1 MIQSLKLIIKRAVI
15 VIAASLAASCVT
27 ETIESPASM
36 KFSDVS
42 VVSVQDPNSSILP
55 GSTFAWL
62 PEAVHFYKDVRIQGA
77 KIKPLIEE
85 EIIKNLRTK
94 EMLIVESVNGASY
107 AIGYT
112 AALESSLN
120 DESIIRRYG
129 LLPGNSQIP
138 QDDANVEKGSLIIYV
153 FNTRNDEIVWRS
165 AAQIGVK
172 FDMELAQRKERIQ
185 RVIAE
190 MFQTLPV
197 DKVAK

>member
-1 MIQSLKLIIKRAVI
+1 MNNSLKLIIKRASI
-15 VIAASLAASCVT
+15 VVGALLITSCIM
-27 ETIESPASM
+27 ETVESPSSM
-36 KFSDVS
+36 RFSDTT
-42 VVSVQDPNSSILP
+42 VVSVQSSNSSILV

-62 PEAVHFYKDVRIQGA
+62 PDAVHFYKDERIQDA
-77 KIKPLIEE
+77 KIKPLIQE
-85 EIIKNLRTK
+85 EIINNLRSK
-94 EMLIVESVNGASY
+94 KMLLVESVNGASY

-153 FNTRNDEIVWRS
+153 FNTRTDEIVWRS
-165 AAQIGVK
+165 AAQVGVK
-172 FDMELAQRKERIQ
+172 FDMELAKRKQQIK
-185 RVIAE
+185 RVVAE

-197 DKVAK
+197 SN

>member
-1 MIQSLKLIIKRAVI
+1 MNNNLKLISKHASI
-15 VIAASLAASCVT
+15 VIGVFLMASCVT
-27 ETIESPASM
+27 ETVESPSSI
-36 KFSDVS
+36 KFSDTA
-42 VVSVQDPNSSILP
+42 VVSVQNPNSSILV

-62 PEAVHFYKDVRIQGA
+62 PEAVRFYNDERIQKAGF
-77 KIKPLIEE
+77 KPLIEE
-85 EIIKNLRTK
+85 EIIKNLRAK
-94 EMLIVESVNGASY
+94 EMQLVESVNGARY

-138 QDDANVEKGSLIIYV
+138 QNDANVEKGSLILYV

-165 AAQIGVK
+165 AAQVGVK
-172 FDMELAQRKERIQ
+172 FDMRSAQRKERIQ

-197 DKVAK
+197 NRVSK